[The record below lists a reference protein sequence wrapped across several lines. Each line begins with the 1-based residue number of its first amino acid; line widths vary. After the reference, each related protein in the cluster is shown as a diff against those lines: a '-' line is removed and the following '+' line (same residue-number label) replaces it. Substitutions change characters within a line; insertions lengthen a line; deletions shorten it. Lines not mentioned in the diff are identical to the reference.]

1 MKLLSFEKP
10 IEILIKERERWKT
23 YGRDTKDLDELIRK
37 QIKEI
42 YENLNSYQIV
52 QVARH
57 PERPQPMDYIN
68 NLFSDFVELHGDRVN
83 GDDSAL
89 IGGIGVFKGS
99 PLLVIGTR
107 KGHNVKENIKYHSG
121 MISPSGFRKAA
132 RLVNLASDSL
142 KIPVVSL
149 IDTPGAMISPESEL
163 QGQVATIYQSISSF
177 INANVPIIS
186 IITGEGGS
194 LGALGIGVADRMLML
209 KYSYLTVIS
218 PEAGS
223 SILFKNTYNSLQVAE
238 ELNLNAEKLLSLNI
252 IEGIIN
258 EPPGGAH
265 RFKEETIKEAGNK
278 LQSELEFISKEPI
291 ELIKKKR
298 YEKFRNMGVY
308 ST

>member
-23 YGRDTKDLDELIRK
+23 YGRDTKDLDELIKK

-52 QVARH
+52 QVSRH

-68 NLFSDFVELHGDRVN
+68 NLFSNFIELHGDRVN

-142 KIPVVSL
+142 KIPIVTL

-163 QGQVATIYQSISSF
+163 QGQVATIHQSISSF

-186 IITGEGGS
+186 IITGEGVS

-209 KYSYLTVIS
+209 KYSYFTVIS

-223 SILFKNTYNSLQVAE
+223 SILFKNIYNSAQIAE
-238 ELNLNAEKLLSLNI
+238 ELNLNTKKLLSLNI
-252 IEGIIN
+252 IEGIIK
-258 EPPGGAH
+258 EPFGGAH
-265 RFKEETIKEAGNK
+265 RFKEETIREVGNK